1 MNKIICIWIFLGLFS
16 AIGFGQN
23 VNLVIQVNE
32 KLVVSELSSIY
43 LVFGTG
49 TEVKKIPVGYVPGDL
64 ILDEKALALINAD
77 TLNKFSLRFDYN
89 TYSNDNHEI
98 ANFYVDL
105 TKQQIKQPY
114 LVLNIYDF
122 RDKKYR
128 HWYKWLT
135 TDKDFLAELRYPNSG
150 IYIRKK

>member
-1 MNKIICIWIFLGLFS
+1 MNKIFCILIFLGLFS
-16 AIGFGQN
+16 TISFGQN
-23 VNLVIQVNE
+23 VNLVIQVND

-64 ILDEKALALINAD
+64 ILDEKEWALINAD

-89 TYSNDNHEI
+89 TYSKDNNEI
-98 ANFYVDL
+98 SNFYVDL

-114 LVLNIYDF
+114 LILNIYDF
-122 RDKKYR
+122 RDKN
-128 HWYKWLT
+128 
-135 TDKDFLAELRYPNSG
+135 TDIG
-150 IYIRKK
+150 ING